1 MVIRFQIDKQ
11 PEKVEMYHKELLKQ
25 ETIVDKKI
33 AKHLRRSDKED
44 KEQAVKAFVVFRS
57 MEGKERALRAFRVTK
72 CRKCLSRLCCS
83 DAQNKRM

>member
-25 ETIVDKKI
+25 ETVVDKKI
-33 AKHLRRSDKED
+33 AKHIRRSDKEQ
-44 KEQAVKAFVVFRS
+44 QAVKAFVVFRS
-57 MEGKERALRAFRVTK
+57 MEGKERALRAFR
-72 CRKCLSRLCCS
+72 LCCS